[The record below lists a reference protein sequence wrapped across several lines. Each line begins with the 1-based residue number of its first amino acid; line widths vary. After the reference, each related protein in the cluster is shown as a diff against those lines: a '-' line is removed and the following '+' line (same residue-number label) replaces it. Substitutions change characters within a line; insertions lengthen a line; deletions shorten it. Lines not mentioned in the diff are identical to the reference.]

1 MASYV
6 LWANKGGIGKS
17 TLSFQLACKY
27 ARLHQET
34 PTFVIDLSPQ
44 CDVSRM
50 LLGGGRWD
58 GEAKI
63 LELMQ
68 QQECINAWWIYS

>member
-17 TLSFQLACKY
+17 TLTFQLACKY
-27 ARLHQET
+27 ARTNSEI

-50 LLGGGRWD
+50 LLGGGGGKER
-58 GEAKI
+58 KKS
-63 LELMQ
+63 LV
-68 QQECINAWWIYS
+68 

>member
-17 TLSFQLACKY
+17 TLTFQLACKY
-27 ARLHQET
+27 ARTNSEI

-50 LLGGGRWD
+50 LLGGGAVERR
-58 GEAKI
+58 GK
-63 LELMQ
+63 
-68 QQECINAWWIYS
+68 NP